1 MKLQYK
7 YKNIKYIILYILKS
21 EWNVVEIFSITI
33 QIAQTEIVNLKYAQW
48 KYVNFAKTP
57 IYISQKYCYT
67 PMRWFFRQI
76 ENRIFLFFNHSSAA
90 SLKIIQ

>member
-57 IYISQKYCYT
+57 IYIAKILLHSHEVVFQAVRKQNIFQANSFSIT
-67 PMRWFFRQI
+67 PVLLR
-76 ENRIFLFFNHSSAA
+76 
-90 SLKIIQ
+90 

>member
-1 MKLQYK
+1 MKLLYK
-7 YKNIKYIILYILKS
+7 YKNIKYIILYILIS

-57 IYISQKYCYT
+57 IYRQNIVTLPWGGFSGSSKTEYFSFSIT
-67 PMRWFFRQI
+67 PVLLR
-76 ENRIFLFFNHSSAA
+76 
-90 SLKIIQ
+90 